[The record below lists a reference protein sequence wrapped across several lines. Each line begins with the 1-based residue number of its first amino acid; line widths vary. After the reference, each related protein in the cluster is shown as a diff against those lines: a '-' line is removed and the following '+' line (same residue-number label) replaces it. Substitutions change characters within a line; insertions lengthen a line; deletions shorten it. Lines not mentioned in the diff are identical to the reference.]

1 MAADR
6 GNAAG
11 QQSLG
16 PLYLN
21 GEGVPQD
28 YVLAYMWFDLAAHAL
43 CQLGSGA
50 IFRER
55 RDFVARMMTPAQI
68 ATARR
73 LAREWKPRWR

>member
-16 PLYLN
+16 TLYLN
-21 GEGVPQD
+21 GEGVPRD
-28 YVLAYMWFDLAAHAL
+28 YVLAYMWFDVAAARSL
-43 CQLGSGA
+43 SV
-50 IFRER
+50 REW
-55 RDFVARMMTPAQI
+55 RDFAARMMTPAQI
-68 ATARR
+68 AAAQR